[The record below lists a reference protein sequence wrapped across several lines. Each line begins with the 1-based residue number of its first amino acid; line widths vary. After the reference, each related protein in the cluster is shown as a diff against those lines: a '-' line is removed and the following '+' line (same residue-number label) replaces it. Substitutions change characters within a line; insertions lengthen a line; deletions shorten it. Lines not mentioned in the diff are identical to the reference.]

1 MNQLTTDR
9 LYPVTKKD
17 FPRLEELL
25 TECFRDDPLYQTL
38 IPDPELREKI
48 LPALFKCDLEEFAHS
63 CEIYADSAELNGLIL
78 VSDED
83 EPYNAVRYWFD
94 EVMAELKTDGY
105 LLMEDPS
112 LMLIRNFT
120 KGREY
125 LSSEWTDELNC
136 NKRIHIVYLAVK
148 PSMRHHGIT
157 DRLLGAVTEY
167 ADAHGLMLSL
177 ETHNPANVDMYRH
190 FGYGVYRVIERIP
203 GLCQYC
209 MVRYPKNPSGV
220 PQ

>member
-1 MNQLTTDR
+1 ML
-9 LYPVTKKD
+9 
-17 FPRLEELL
+17 
-25 TECFRDDPLYQTL
+25 
-38 IPDPELREKI
+38 
-48 LPALFKCDLEEFAHS
+48 
-63 CEIYADSAELNGLIL
+63 
-78 VSDED
+78 
-83 EPYNAVRYWFD
+83 
-94 EVMAELKTDGY
+94 AELKTDGY

-112 LMLIRNFT
+112 LMLIRNFS

-136 NKRIHIVYLAVK
+136 DKRIHIIYLAVK

-209 MVRYPKNPSGV
+209 MVRYPDNSHGV

>member
-17 FPRLEELL
+17 FPGLEKLL
-25 TECFRDDPLYQTL
+25 TECFRDDPLYRTL
-38 IPDPELREKI
+38 IPDPVMREKI
-48 LPALFKCDLEEFAHS
+48 LPVLFRCDLEEFRHS
-63 CEIYADSAELNGLIL
+63 CEIYADSPELNGLIL

-94 EVMAELKTDGY
+94 EVLAELKTDGY

-112 LMLIRNFT
+112 LMLIRNFS

-125 LSSEWTDELNC
+125 LSSEWTGELNC
-136 NKRIHIVYLAVK
+136 DKRIHIIYLAVK

-209 MVRYPKNPSGV
+209 MVRYPDNSHGV